1 MSNKIVVF
9 LSTIFP
15 AKKPVLSVEHYI
27 APIMGS
33 QISKQPE
40 REPDDYSFMFTGF

>member
-1 MSNKIVVF
+1 MNKVVVF

-15 AKKPVLSVEHYI
+15 EKKPVQTVHPTRVPTL
-27 APIMGS
+27 GT
-33 QISKQPE
+33 QINKQPE